1 MMHKTQLK
9 TNYAVLLALC
19 CLSAAASAEPK
30 TESAGQQA
38 YKKIQGMVR
47 QLTEEKQALAAENAE
62 LLAKVTKLEALAQQI
77 APLQAEVALHKTQAD
92 SLRNN
97 NGTLEAQLATEQHKQ
112 QDLHR
117 KLKEVVAEAKKI
129 QTDNQLLVAAVQ
141 EREHW
146 IKQCGDNNHALIEAN
161 TAMLGKYQEKGF
173 WDSVAEMEPITGIG
187 KVASQNTVEAYQFKL
202 QDLKVTDFEPAA
214 NGK

>member
-1 MMHKTQLK
+1 MHMTQQKTK
-9 TNYAVLLALC
+9 YGVLLMLC
-19 CLSAAASAEPK
+19 CLSTAALAEPK

-47 QLTEEKQALAAENAE
+47 QLTEEKQALAAEKAE
-62 LLAKVTKLEALAQQI
+62 LLAKVNKLEAVAQQI
-77 APLQAEVALHKTQAD
+77 APLQAEVALHKGQAD

-97 NGTLEAQLATEQHKQ
+97 NGALEAQLANEQNKQ

-117 KLKEVVAEAKKI
+117 KLKEIVAEAKQI

-141 EREHW
+141 ERERW

-161 TAMLGKYQEKGF
+161 TAFLGKYQEKGF
-173 WDSVAEMEPITGIG
+173 WDAVAELEPITGIG
-187 KVASQNTVEAYQFKL
+187 KVAGQNTVESYQFKL
-202 QDLKVTDFEPAA
+202 QDLKVTEFEPSA